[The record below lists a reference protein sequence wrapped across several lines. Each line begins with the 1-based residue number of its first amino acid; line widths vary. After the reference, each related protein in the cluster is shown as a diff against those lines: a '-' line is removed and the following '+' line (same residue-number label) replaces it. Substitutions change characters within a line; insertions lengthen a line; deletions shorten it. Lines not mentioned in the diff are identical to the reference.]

1 MQKRLKKETGKI
13 SKIQPVRTC
22 IVCRRQFV
30 KEKLQRYVW
39 NFDTE
44 NVVLDSRQNMAG
56 RGAYCCMDEKCE
68 QMFLTGRQRW
78 KRAFRL
84 N

>member
-1 MQKRLKKETGKI
+1 MKKEVKKNSDI
-13 SKIQPVRTC
+13 RSVRTC

-30 KEKLQRYVW
+30 KDKLQRYVW
-39 NFDTE
+39 NFDTG
-44 NVVLDSRQNMAG
+44 NVVLDSRQNMVG
-56 RGAYCCMDEKCE
+56 RGAYCCMEEKCK
-68 QMFLTGRQRW
+68 QMFFTGTQRW